1 MLIKEFSTASGLPVD
16 TIRFYIR
23 KGLIKP
29 EVGAKGGSNPYQIF
43 TKEHVQAAKII
54 RVSQALGFPLK
65 GIAGT
70 IAEYMS
76 GEMSPEQSVGIVR
89 EQLAKMERKARELQE
104 VVLYMRAKL
113 AWMEAGAEGEGPD
126 FDDFI
131 STAGPGLGCEVPT
144 SFQGEKKNDASSE
157 QQIRREVA

>member
-1 MLIKEFSTASGLPVD
+1 MVEIVLIKEFSRATGLPVD

-29 EVGAKGGSNPYQIF
+29 EVGSKGGSNPYQIF
-43 TKEHVQAAKII
+43 TAEHVQAAKII

-70 IAEYMS
+70 IADYMS
-76 GEMSPEQSVGIVR
+76 GEISPEQSIGIVR
-89 EQLAKMERKARELQE
+89 EQLAKMERKAQELQE

-113 AWMEAGAEGEGPD
+113 AWMEAGAEGSGPD
-126 FDDFI
+126 FDDYVT
-131 STAGPGLGCEVPT
+131 SAGAGVACETAPSPK
-144 SFQGEKKNDASSE
+144 GEKRAAN
-157 QQIRREVA
+157 R

>member
-1 MLIKEFSTASGLPVD
+1 MVKGYLMLIKEFSTATGLPVD

-65 GIAGT
+65 GIADT
-70 IAEYMS
+70 IAEYMR

-89 EQLAKMERKARELQE
+89 EQLAKMERKARDLQE

-113 AWMEAGAEGEGPD
+113 TWMEAGAEGDGPD
-126 FDDFI
+126 FNDFVT
-131 STAGPGLGCEVPT
+131 SGEPGVACEVPA
-144 SFQGEKKNDASSE
+144 SPLGAKQDNASSK
-157 QQIRREVA
+157 Q